1 MEGLM
6 HLTGYG
12 ENFIRSDRS
21 TRLFRGNQ
29 LLAAGSEDDYI
40 TIDLFEAGCYD
51 AAVYLRFLFG
61 AGISL
66 NTLRGTSSQN
76 WIPILN
82 FRAGEQWNGY
92 SALPFGKAIGFYDV
106 QAGHIFHAAISLG
119 DVYIRG
125 VHGGKLGQNWQDRT
139 NLTRVLPYSSRNA
152 DGSFNYDRR
161 KIYVYISKL

>member
-1 MEGLM
+1 M

-92 SALPFGKAIGFYDV
+92 SALPFGKAIGFMTFRR
-106 QAGHIFHAAISLG
+106 GIFSTPPSRSAMSISAASMAASSG
-119 DVYIRG
+119 
-125 VHGGKLGQNWQDRT
+125 RT
-139 NLTRVLPYSSRNA
+139 GRTAPT
-152 DGSFNYDRR
+152 
-161 KIYVYISKL
+161 